1 MAADEAPPSDRRSS
15 VSNARTSARASRSP
29 LRQRL
34 LSRASTV
41 ADPGS
46 PLGNRRGSSMTESV
60 DDARQSFK
68 SSTDDLLL
76 PRVKSSGLETHHE
89 PSHWH
94 SAPLALALLPAVGGL
109 FFNNGSAVVTDI
121 TLLLL
126 AAVFLNW
133 SVRIPWDWYCSAQR
147 IRLLDSHASDDFYPG
162 NNDTIIEEES
172 EGEVGNKEAAQGS
185 DPVQLPPSAS
195 KSRQTDVHHDA
206 ESELRWHE
214 LTALFACFISP
225 MIGAWLLH
233 AIRGQLSRP
242 SEGLVSNYNLTIFL
256 LGAELR
262 PLSHLIKMVQSRT
275 LHLQRTLNS
284 NPYEEEKIDKEK
296 VQDLGKR
303 LDELEA
309 HIADTSA
316 ALPSNG
322 HSSASNTGQV
332 STEVRKS
339 LQPELDALNRAVRR
353 YEKRATILT
362 MQTEARLQD
371 LEARMADAITLA
383 AAAERS
389 TSQQKQG
396 SAGILLDWI
405 CAAVVLPAQT
415 AWSVMSLPAKV
426 AARMLEVLEGY
437 LGRKVRVELRTAGR
451 TGRAVGPRPSG
462 RAGKKL

>member
-1 MAADEAPPSDRRSS
+1 MATDEAPASDRRSS
-15 VSNARTSARASRSP
+15 VNAKTSGRASRSP

-41 ADPGS
+41 ADPSS

-60 DDARQSFK
+60 DEARQSFI

-76 PRVKSSGLETHHE
+76 PRVKASGLETHHE

-109 FFNNGSAVVTDI
+109 FFKNGSAVVTDI

-147 IRLLDSHASDDFYPG
+147 IRLQDSHASDDFYPG
-162 NNDTIIEEES
+162 NNDTITEEES
-172 EGEVGNKEAAQGS
+172 EEEAADRKAVQTS
-185 DPVQLPPSAS
+185 DPVQNPPSTS
-195 KSRQTDVHHDA
+195 KSRQTDTHEAA

-214 LTALFACFISP
+214 LIALFACFISP
-225 MIGAWLLH
+225 VIGAWLLH

-284 NPYEEEKIDKEK
+284 NPYEEDKIDKEK

-309 HIADTSA
+309 HIAEKSATNTSNGNPSA
-316 ALPSNG
+316 A
-322 HSSASNTGQV
+322 NTGQV
-332 STEVRKS
+332 STEIRKN

-389 TSQQKQG
+389 TSQKKQG
-396 SAGILLDWI
+396 SAGILLDWM

-415 AWSVMSLPAKV
+415 AWNVMSLPAKV
-426 AARMLEVLEGY
+426 AARTLEILEGY

-451 TGRAVGPRPSG
+451 TGKSVGSRPSG
-462 RAGKKL
+462 RAGKKI

>member
-1 MAADEAPPSDRRSS
+1 MWTR
-15 VSNARTSARASRSP
+15 
-29 LRQRL
+29 
-34 LSRASTV
+34 
-41 ADPGS
+41 
-46 PLGNRRGSSMTESV
+46 
-60 DDARQSFK
+60 
-68 SSTDDLLL
+68 
-76 PRVKSSGLETHHE
+76 
-89 PSHWH
+89 
-94 SAPLALALLPAVGGL
+94 
-109 FFNNGSAVVTDI
+109 
-121 TLLLL
+121 
-126 AAVFLNW
+126 
-133 SVRIPWDWYCSAQR
+133 DWYCSAQR
-147 IRLLDSHASDDFYPG
+147 IRLQDPHASDDFYPG

-172 EGEVGNKEAAQGS
+172 EEETTDKEAAPTS
-185 DPVQLPPSAS
+185 DPVHNRSSAS
-195 KSRQTDVHHDA
+195 KSRQTDAHEDA

-225 MIGAWLLH
+225 VIGAWLLH

-275 LHLQRTLNS
+275 LYLQRTLNS
-284 NPYEEEKIDKEK
+284 NPYEEEKVDKDK

-309 HIADTSA
+309 HIADKSA
-316 ALPSNG
+316 AHIANG
-322 HSSASNTGQV
+322 NPSASNTGQV
-332 STEVRKS
+332 STEVRKN

-362 MQTEARLQD
+362 LQTEARLQD

-396 SAGILLDWI
+396 SAGILLDWM

-426 AARMLEVLEGY
+426 AARTLEILEGY

-451 TGRAVGPRPSG
+451 TGKPVGTRPSG
-462 RAGKKL
+462 RASKKF